1 MTRTLLTTGLA
12 TFALALGGCGGDDE
26 DKPPSS
32 GGTSKTADN
41 GDAQSLD
48 TVLDCLKVGGL
59 DAKDQSNSG
68 GEVIGID
75 YPAGRLVISFKESA
89 EDAETYA
96 SVAEANGYTAFVKG
110 TLAITIPADPAAES
124 ARPAVEECVS

>member
-1 MTRTLLTTGLA
+1 MKQGLLAAGALTLGM
-12 TFALALGGCGGDDE
+12 ALGGCGDDE
-26 DKPPSS
+26 KKSASSSPPVQ
-32 GGTSKTADN
+32 KA
-41 GDAQSLD
+41 AAAPALD
-48 TVLDCLKVGGL
+48 TVLSCLKGEGL
-59 DAKDQSNSG
+59 EAKDQSNSG

-124 ARPAVEECVS
+124 ARPAVEGCVS

>member
-1 MTRTLLTTGLA
+1 MKQGLLAAGALTLGM
-12 TFALALGGCGGDDE
+12 ALGGCGDDE
-26 DKPPSS
+26 KKGASSSPPVE
-32 GGTSKTADN
+32 KA
-41 GDAQSLD
+41 AAAPALD

-96 SVAEANGYTAFVKG
+96 SVAEANGYTAIVKG